1 MTLLISGWR
10 LARTVIRRVVTVPRP
25 TATPT
30 LLKLARDIYEL
41 LGVANIYS
49 VKGLLQLECNHN
61 P

>member
-10 LARTVIRRVVTVPRP
+10 LARTLIRRVVTVPRP

-49 VKGLLQLECNHN
+49 VKGFATRV
-61 P
+61 